1 MKKLT
6 NDHRTRVTRMLI
18 RKAFTTLLCKKP
30 IQSISVKELCE
41 LAGINRGTFYAHYS
55 DVYDLRSQ
63 IEAEMQEHLEQA
75 LLPILKDVGGEVTPV
90 RVTTEIF
97 QCLKDNSDLCIVT
110 LGDHGDKDFM
120 AKLLSIG
127 RDFCL
132 ESYSKYFE
140 GASAKNRVFLRIC
153 EFRLSR
159 PAAKMAGGRHGC
171 PPGGARRH
179 DGGPDAGGGW
189 SPAGRQPHP
198 PESRGKKRERY
209 PCTKM
214 NRTITGRI

>member
-18 RKAFTTLLCKKP
+18 RKAFTTLLCQKP

-97 QCLKDNSDLCIVT
+97 QCLKDNADLCIVT

-127 RDFCL
+127 RNFCL

-140 GASAKNRVFLRIC
+140 GASPQKIEYFYAFVSSGFLGLLRKW
-153 EFRLSR
+153 L
-159 PAAKMAGGRHGC
+159 A
-171 PPGGARRH
+171 
-179 DGGPDAGGGW
+179 DGMTV
-189 SPAGRQPHP
+189 P
-198 PESRGKKRERY
+198 PEELAAMTEGLMLEGVGILREGRLTRPKAAEKNGKDTPARK
-209 PCTKM
+209 
-214 NRTITGRI
+214 

>member
-18 RKAFTTLLCKKP
+18 RKAFTTLLQGKP

-63 IEAEMQEHLEQA
+63 IEAEMQAHLEQA
-75 LLPILKDVGGEVTPV
+75 LAPLVAQPDGEISPV

-110 LGDHGDKDFM
+110 LGDYGDKNFM
-120 AKLLSIG
+120 LKLLNIG
-127 RDFCL
+127 RVFCL

-140 GASAKNRVFLRIC
+140 GASPQRIEYYYAFVSSGFIGLLRKWLADGMVAPPQ
-153 EFRLSR
+153 EL
-159 PAAKMAGGRHGC
+159 AAMTEGLMLEGAGILR
-171 PPGGARRH
+171 
-179 DGGPDAGGGW
+179 
-189 SPAGRQPHP
+189 
-198 PESRGKKRERY
+198 KKR
-209 PCTKM
+209 
-214 NRTITGRI
+214 